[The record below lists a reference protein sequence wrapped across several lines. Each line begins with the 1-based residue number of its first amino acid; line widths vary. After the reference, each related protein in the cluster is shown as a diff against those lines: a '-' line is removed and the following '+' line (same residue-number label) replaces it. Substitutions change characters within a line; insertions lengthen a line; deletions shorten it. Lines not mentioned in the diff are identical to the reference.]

1 MAVWH
6 DSRVFRT
13 RLTPLLNRFSVV
25 KVDLMAVALLDNP
38 EMFFFYFI
46 FTLTATVAPVV
57 STGKLQ
63 NQLGELYFLN
73 AIYSD
78 LL

>member
-6 DSRVFRT
+6 DSRAFRT

-38 EMFFFYFI
+38 EMFFLISFS
-46 FTLTATVAPVV
+46 L
-57 STGKLQ
+57 
-63 NQLGELYFLN
+63 
-73 AIYSD
+73 
-78 LL
+78 